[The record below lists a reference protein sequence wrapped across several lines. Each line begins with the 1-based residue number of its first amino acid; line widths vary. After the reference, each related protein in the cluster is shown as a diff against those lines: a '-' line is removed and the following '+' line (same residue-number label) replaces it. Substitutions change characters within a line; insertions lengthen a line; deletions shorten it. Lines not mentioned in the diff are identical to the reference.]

1 MELFAAVG
9 WMMAIGAGLWAWRL
23 RDALVAA
30 DAERVA
36 VVTRGHAALQAALQ
50 AAGAESDATLR
61 RIRDESDRARPFAA
75 EPVLRDVLELVDNLD
90 RAMAAGEGGTG
101 VVMIHRQSLD
111 LLRRHGAERIT
122 CVDQPFD
129 PLTHEAVAT
138 APAEG
143 APHRVLV
150 EVSAGYRLHSRLLRA
165 ARVVVAVPVEP
176 ATVVEPATGE

>member
-1 MELFAAVG
+1 M
-9 WMMAIGAGLWAWRL
+9 RHT
-23 RDALVAA
+23 
-30 DAERVA
+30 
-36 VVTRGHAALQAALQ
+36 TRSH
-50 AAGAESDATLR
+50 ETR
-61 RIRDESDRARPFAA
+61 C
-75 EPVLRDVLELVDNLD
+75 VLS
-90 RAMAAGEGGTG
+90 
-101 VVMIHRQSLD
+101 QS
-111 LLRRHGAERIT
+111 RGAERIT